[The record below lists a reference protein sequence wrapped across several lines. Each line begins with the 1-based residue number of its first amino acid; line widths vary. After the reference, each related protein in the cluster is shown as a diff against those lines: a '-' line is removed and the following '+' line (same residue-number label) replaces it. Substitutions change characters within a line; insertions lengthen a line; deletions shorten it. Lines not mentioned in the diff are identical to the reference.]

1 MFKSA
6 ALKLTVWYLVI
17 IMVLSVGL
25 SLVIYRLSRDELI
38 NNTRRQVYFFNDT
51 LTQSDFNTF
60 SRLRQRQLSQGLAR
74 LRADLFLF
82 NFFVLTA
89 GGAASYG
96 LARRTL
102 KPIEESL
109 EAQKRFA
116 ADASHELRT
125 PLAAIQAEIEVALRN
140 NEITKKEAV
149 ELLRSN
155 LEEVAK
161 LKALSDGLLRLASEE
176 GKQTHRQAVSLKA
189 VAGQAVARIDKI
201 ALNKDIKIDTAL
213 EEALAKGDEQSLVDL
228 VAILLDNAVKYSPH
242 GSTVQVKSYV
252 KDKNAHISVTDH
264 GKGIKAQELPKIFE
278 RFYRTDS
285 SRSRESSGGYGL
297 GLAIAKKIA
306 DMHGGA
312 IEVKSAPGKGS
323 SFTVLLPMKQR

>member
-1 MFKSA
+1 MA
-6 ALKLTVWYLVI
+6 
-17 IMVLSVGL
+17 LSVGL

-38 NNTRRQVYFFNDT
+38 INTRRQVYFFNDA

-82 NFFVLTA
+82 NLFVLTA

-125 PLAAIQAEIEVALRN
+125 PLAAIQSEIEVALRN
-140 NEITKKEAV
+140 KEITKKEAV

-161 LKALSDGLLRLASEE
+161 LKTLSEGLLRLASEE
-176 GKQTHRQAVSLKA
+176 GRQTHRRTVSIKA
-189 VAGQAVARIDKI
+189 VADQAVARIQKI
-201 ALNKDIKIDTAL
+201 ALTKKIKISTRLD
-213 EEALAKGDEQSLVDL
+213 EGFVKGDEQSLVDL
-228 VAILLDNAVKYSPH
+228 VTILLDNAVKYSPP
-242 GSTVQVKSYV
+242 GATVTVRAYA
-252 KDKNAHISVTDH
+252 KDKTASISVADR
-264 GKGIKAQELPKIFE
+264 GRGISAGELPRIFE

-306 DMHGGA
+306 EMHAGI

-323 SFTVLLPMKQR
+323 SFTVVLPLKQR